1 MKKFLMAIFALAV
14 ATSVASA
21 GIGITWTTY
30 SWGNYSGGGGAALL
44 DNNDALWQL
53 IFAGT
58 DNLIDSIDDPL
69 NPMDPAAWA
78 ANNYLRPGGDD
89 QLLAE
94 RIIPM
99 GGGIASDGTD
109 WDEWLQ
115 RQGPPNPVFQD
126 LGWAAEGYVYQ
137 RVFESSTPLAGSTQF
152 FQSGLLELDTG
163 FAGGT
168 ATPQDFFVDDPSLVG
183 NDGFTPDRT
192 PIAIPEPATMS
203 LLGLGALAMVLRRR
217 RS

>member
-21 GIGITWTTY
+21 GIGITWTTIN
-30 SWGNYSGGGGAALL
+30 WGNYSGGGGAALL

-53 IFAGT
+53 IFAGV
-58 DNLIDSIDDPL
+58 DDQIDPIDDPL

-89 QLLAE
+89 QLLAQ

-99 GGGIASDGTD
+99 DGGIASDGTD

-126 LGWAAEGYVYQ
+126 LSWAVEGYVYQ

-152 FQSGLLELDTG
+152 FESHLLELDTD

-168 ATPQDFFVDDPSLVG
+168 ATPQPFYIDDASVVG
-183 NDGFTPDRT
+183 PDGFTPDRT
-192 PIAIPEPATMS
+192 PVAVPEPATMS